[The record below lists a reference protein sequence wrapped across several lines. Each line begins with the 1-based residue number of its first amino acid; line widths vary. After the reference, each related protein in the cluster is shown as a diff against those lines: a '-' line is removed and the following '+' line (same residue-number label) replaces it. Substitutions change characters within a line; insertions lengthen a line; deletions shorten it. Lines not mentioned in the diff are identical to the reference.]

1 MLCPGSTVP
10 VSLELRQ
17 HFERHLAYV
26 SEWLKGQLRMH
37 LLEVDYRMVVDRPR
51 DVAVSVAQFLEW
63 DLDVDAMASV
73 VDPALYRQRGM

>member
-1 MLCPGSTVP
+1 
-10 VSLELRQ
+10 
-17 HFERHLAYV
+17 
-26 SEWLKGQLRMH
+26 
-37 LLEVDYRMVVDRPR
+37 MVVDRPR